1 MANYLNALVEKIS
14 TDAISH
20 IPDPGP
26 FEARVVSHLD
36 PHYMGTI
43 PVSYTQLTLPTIN
56 SV

>member
-36 PHYMGTI
+36 PHYRGPI
-43 PVSYTQLTLPTIN
+43 PFA
-56 SV
+56 